1 MLRDITTLLI
11 DTVVVFFVFLL
22 LLRFHFQWLR
32 AGFRNPVGEFI
43 IAATNW
49 VVRPARR
56 VIPGLAGLDLATL
69 VAAWLLQAAALW
81 IITAVAGSELGA
93 AAIAALAFV
102 QLLRYSIYILMF
114 AVFIQVVLSWVNPHT
129 PVAPVLDAVTGPF
142 LRPLRRLVPPVG
154 RVDLSPFVLFLLLG
168 VLLFPLEELARA
180 SAHL

>member
-1 MLRDITTLLI
+1 MLGRIIIFLVDNIAA
-11 DTVVVFFVFLL
+11 FFVILL

-32 AGFRNPVGEFI
+32 VGFRNPVGEFI

-56 VIPGLAGLDLATL
+56 VIPGLA
-69 VAAWLLQAAALW
+69 AAWLLQAVALW
-81 IITAVAGSELGA
+81 TITAVAGSELGVA
-93 AAIAALAFV
+93 PIAALAFV

-129 PVAPVLDAVTGPF
+129 PVAPVLEAVTGPF
-142 LRPLRRLVPPVG
+142 LRPLRRYVPPVG